1 MRKDFQ
7 IFFGIKLM
15 LLNYADQLNELC
27 INVKIYICIY
37 LNLKSITNPKI
48 FKFDSDRFYVRQIM
62 NNY

>member
-37 LNLKSITNPKI
+37 LNLKSITNTQN
-48 FKFDSDRFYVRQIM
+48 FQI
-62 NNY
+62 